1 MPLNLAIVHSP
12 ALPAVSVSIITY
24 NQRDLIGRAIDSVL
38 DQRVNFDYEI
48 IIGDDCSDDGTQE
61 ILRDYARRYPDK
73 IQLILHP
80 RRYRREVPGRTNNTT
95 NLLNCRGKYTAMLDG
110 DDYWTDPDKLQ
121 RQYDRMEAQP
131 ELSMCL
137 HDAQMVYDDP
147 PAPGEDRLT
156 HMSQHLGGSET
167 GLYTHED
174 LAMRIRLHPFIGS
187 VMYRT
192 AQLRELPTW
201 FYRIVAADFALLL
214 HLSRNGPVYYDSQ
227 PAAAYYISPQGF
239 QRVFRKDPAILRQE
253 LEDIDTYAEHFP
265 ATRANN
271 KATRKKAT
279 LHWHLAQHHRE
290 ERGWKQAAW
299 HLWRMFRSDL
309 RFGLQMVF
317 NPVHKLR
324 SHFAG
329 LAANRT
335 GGATKESPAVRS

>member
-1 MPLNLAIVHSP
+1 M
-12 ALPAVSVSIITY
+12 SVSIITY

-38 DQRVNFDYEI
+38 AQRVDFDYEI
-48 IIGDDCSDDGTQE
+48 VIGDDCSSDGTKE
-61 ILRDYARRYPDK
+61 VLRDYAQRYPDK

-80 RRYRREVPGRTNNTT
+80 RRYRGEVPGRTNNTT

-110 DDYWTDPDKLQ
+110 DDYWIDADKLQ
-121 RQYDRMEAQP
+121 RQYDRMEAHP

-156 HMSQHLGGSET
+156 HMSQQVGGTAT
-167 GLYTHED
+167 GWYTHED
-174 LAMRIRLHPFIGS
+174 LALRNRLHPFIGS

-192 AQLRELPTW
+192 AQLRDLPDW
-201 FYRIVAADFALLL
+201 FYRIVAADYALLL
-214 HLSRNGPVYYDSQ
+214 HLSQRGPVYYDSQ

-239 QRVFRKDPAILRQE
+239 QRVFRKNPVILQQE

-265 ATRANN
+265 ATQTNG
-271 KATRKKAT
+271 KAARKKAT

-290 ERGWKQAAW
+290 ERQWGRAAR

-309 RFGLQMVF
+309 RFGLQMIF
-317 NPVHKLR
+317 NPVRKLR
-324 SHFAG
+324 SHFVS
-329 LAANRT
+329 LSTNR
-335 GGATKESPAVRS
+335 ADRLVKNSEAIRS